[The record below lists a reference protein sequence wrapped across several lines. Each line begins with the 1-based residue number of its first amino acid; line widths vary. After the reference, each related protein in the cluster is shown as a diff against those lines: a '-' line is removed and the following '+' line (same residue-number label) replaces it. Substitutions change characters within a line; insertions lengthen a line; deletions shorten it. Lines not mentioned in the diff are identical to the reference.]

1 MIQKGIVK
9 KMKKYE
15 YHDVNLRGTIEK
27 VTYMTTNQD
36 GEPRDKYANVYL
48 PYGYD
53 AADKE
58 KKYNILY
65 VMHGGG
71 GSPDAW
77 LDCCKVKNMLDY
89 SIDTGEIKPLIVVF
103 PSFYKEKISRIG
115 KADAELERRNVMFFQ
130 KELGEELL
138 PAVEKVYHTYAE
150 DVTKEALKASRMH
163 RGFGGF
169 SMGSCTTWFAFMNYL
184 DYFSEFVPLSGDFWA
199 IEVMGGKNKPVE
211 TVKLLHDSAIKSGYG
226 TDEYFIYTA
235 TGTKDA
241 AFDCLN
247 SQVCEMKKHPDTFVY
262 EDDFS
267 KGNFHYLL
275 GEGQVHAYEA
285 VYQYLYNFL
294 PYLFNPKHL

>member
-1 MIQKGIVK
+1 MN
-9 KMKKYE
+9 KYK
-15 YHDVNLRGTIEK
+15 YHDVNMRGTIEK
-27 VTYMTTNQD
+27 ITYMTTNRE

-115 KADAELERRNVMFFQ
+115 APDPELERGNVMFFQ
-130 KELGEELL
+130 KELVEELL

-150 DVTKEALKASRMH
+150 DVTKESLKASRMH

-169 SMGSCTTWFAFMNYL
+169 SMGSCTTWFAFMKNL
-184 DYFSEFVPLSGDFWA
+184 DYFAEFLPLSGDSWA
-199 IEVMGGKNKPVE
+199 IEVKGGETKTFE
-211 TVKLLHDSAIKSGYG
+211 TVKLLRESVMESGYD
-226 TDEYFIYTA
+226 TDGYFIHVA

-241 AFDCLN
+241 AKEPLIA
-247 SQVCEMKKHPDTFVY
+247 QVNEMKKYPETFAY
-262 EDDFS
+262 EEDYS
-267 KGNFHYLL
+267 KGNFHFLL
-275 GEGQVHAYEA
+275 AEDEVHEYEA
-285 VYQYLYNFL
+285 VCDYLYNFL
-294 PYLFNPKHL
+294 PYLFK